1 MRRGDRDAF
10 WGSAAH
16 FLKSLI
22 TRWKKISS
30 NLAEDDCQHLLAEWK
45 ASRACYN
52 TGTSSNHT
60 NPVVST
66 VNKTSRTVIIY
77 SQPGNKAHP
86 GKKEGWKKARKWSVR
101 GSKLREKDRTT
112 KKTDRGGIA
121 LYNSGRG
128 LPRSKYFLP
137 FSRFFSEI
145 FGLCF
150 HIIGWH

>member
-66 VNKTSRTVIIY
+66 VNKTSHTVIIY

-86 GKKEGWKKARKWSVR
+86 GKKRDGRKL
-101 GSKLREKDRTT
+101 GSGVWGEASWG
-112 KKTDRGGIA
+112 KKTGQQRRQTEGESHYITLDGVCQEANIFSLSA
-121 LYNSGRG
+121 DF
-128 LPRSKYFLP
+128 FLKSLVCA
-137 FSRFFSEI
+137 FI
-145 FGLCF
+145 
-150 HIIGWH
+150 